1 MQHLK
6 EKKLQPQFKGRT
18 LMRNDGQ
25 YYIVGEDR
33 RGGGG
38 ALDFQSQ
45 SRIQL
50 TVTAWQSRD
59 VRNG

>member
-1 MQHLK
+1 
-6 EKKLQPQFKGRT
+6 
-18 LMRNDGQ
+18 MRNDGQ